1 MSNRPNRPLK
11 QVLAYPLDKRFRPL
25 LEAS

>member
-11 QVLAYPLDKRFRPL
+11 QVLAYPLDKRFRRL
-25 LEAS
+25 LEQS